1 MDWQLELLMSMRLA
15 YATLLGCI
23 IGWERAISGSAA
35 GARTYMA
42 VSVGACIFSLIS
54 DHILNDASRIAAQV
68 VSGIGFI
75 GGGIILKTEG
85 KTTGLTTAATL
96 WATAGIGMASA
107 YGFYILAAEGTF
119 LVLFILILH
128 RLAWWKFLIKPRYY
142 HTSDSLETDNERL

>member
-1 MDWQLELLMSMRLA
+1 
-15 YATLLGCI
+15 
-23 IGWERAISGSAA
+23 
-35 GARTYMA
+35 YMA

-54 DHILNDASRIAAQV
+54 DHVLNDASRIAAQI

-75 GGGIILKTEG
+75 GGGIILQTKG

-107 YGFYILAAEGTF
+107 YGFYILAAEGTI

-128 RLAWWKFLIKPRYY
+128 RLSWWKF
-142 HTSDSLETDNERL
+142 

>member
-1 MDWQLELLMSMRLA
+1 MDWQQELLMSIRLA
-15 YATLLGCI
+15 YATLLGGV
-23 IGWERAISGSAA
+23 IGWEREIHGSAA

-54 DHILNDASRIAAQV
+54 DHITNDGARIAAQI

-75 GGGIILKTEG
+75 GGGIIFQEKN

-107 YGFYILAAEGTF
+107 FGFYILAAEGTA
-119 LVLFILILH
+119 LVFFILLLH
-128 RLAWWKFLIKPRYY
+128 HLSWWK
-142 HTSDSLETDNERL
+142 RLVQRKH